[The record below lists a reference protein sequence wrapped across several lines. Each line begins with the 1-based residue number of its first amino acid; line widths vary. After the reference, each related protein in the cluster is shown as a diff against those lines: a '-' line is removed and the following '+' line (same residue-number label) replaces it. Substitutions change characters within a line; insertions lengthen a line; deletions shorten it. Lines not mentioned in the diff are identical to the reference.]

1 MTLPR
6 MGGLYIQS
14 REQMFMQWI
23 FLFHSNHVFLHIV
36 NSISIDIHSM
46 NKVCMC
52 GHVLAYSFLPWDWWS
67 SIHSKSLI
75 PTCPIIRIRISF
87 VIQSILVQ
95 YMSQVCALFT
105 SAKTS
110 AASLFVFVNS
120 ENELIHAVHVME
132 PTKYN
137 QVITNDLDWLK

>member
-1 MTLPR
+1 MYLFTHSCHEIAEV
-6 MGGLYIQS
+6 LY
-14 REQMFMQWI
+14 
-23 FLFHSNHVFLHIV
+23 VF
-36 NSISIDIHSM
+36 
-46 NKVCMC
+46 K
-52 GHVLAYSFLPWDWWS
+52 
-67 SIHSKSLI
+67 I
-75 PTCPIIRIRISF
+75 PTCPMIKIRISF